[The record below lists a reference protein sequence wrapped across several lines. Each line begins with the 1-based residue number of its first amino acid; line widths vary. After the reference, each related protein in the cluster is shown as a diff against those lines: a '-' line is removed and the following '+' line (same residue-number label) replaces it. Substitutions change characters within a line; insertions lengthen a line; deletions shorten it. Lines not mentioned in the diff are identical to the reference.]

1 MGKRRERAIL
11 FALSILRAHF
21 LAPSRHHPLR
31 TARLPSFSSVFPP
44 TRRRN
49 GAPFR
54 RYLKNRA
61 SIRADVVIVHQGR
74 CALSWPRFS
83 NGVSPVTLN
92 RDHVP
97 APICF
102 PTLGITLAAFR
113 FVRPRISTPSLNG
126 IVMRDSMPRYRI
138 SAPFF
143 RKKKIERSSLRGT
156 K

>member
-1 MGKRRERAIL
+1 MGKRWER
-11 FALSILRAHF
+11 FCSRFPFSALIF
-21 LAPSRHHPLR
+21 LGAVAPSSPTNGLPRQFFF
-31 TARLPSFSSVFPP
+31 RLSSNP
-44 TRRRN
+44 RRN
-49 GAPFR
+49 DDCFPFL
-54 RYLKNRA
+54 RYLKNRT

-113 FVRPRISTPSLNG
+113 FVRPSTEDFN
-126 IVMRDSMPRYRI
+126 PR
-138 SAPFF
+138 
-143 RKKKIERSSLRGT
+143 
-156 K
+156 